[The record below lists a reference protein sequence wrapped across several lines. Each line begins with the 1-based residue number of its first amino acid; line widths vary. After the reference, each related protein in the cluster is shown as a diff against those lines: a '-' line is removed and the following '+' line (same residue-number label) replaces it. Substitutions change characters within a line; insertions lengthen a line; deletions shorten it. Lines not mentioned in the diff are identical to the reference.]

1 MTSRAFQNYLEVE
14 RQGPPALWWALRLVA
29 FAFTLFVLVMIPLSG
44 EHGLKLVWNV
54 LVPCLPVVFAFAPG
68 LWRQVCPM
76 AFLNQLPRTFGLS
89 RGLRLPEGMSR
100 VAYLVSVCA
109 FFGLISLRPL
119 VFNTSAGWTLTLLAV
134 PLGLA
139 ALGGFVFAG
148 RSGWCGTFCPL
159 APIQRAYGLAPV
171 VRVRNGYCETC
182 LGCQKNCYD
191 FNPRATLLAD
201 FDDRDPWYVLQ
212 KRFFIGALP
221 GFILGF
227 FGYSVLGE
235 VLGEALGLGNRVAVY
250 YLVLAGGMT
259 SSLGLF
265 TVLETFL
272 RIPQVHL
279 SAIFA
284 QIALVIFYAA
294 LSQPFMDTLGLYIAP
309 LQTMAWLDEVMVV
322 VVALVA
328 ATVLIR
334 HFIAHRAYRQD
345 EEPAAAPKLK
355 VALDRLGD
363 DSAGLP
369 QLEER
374 ASGNRLP
381 ADPSQTIL
389 ETLEDAG
396 IKIDFGC
403 RLGLCGADPVAVVE
417 GEENLEEPSEDEL
430 ATLRRLGLEG
440 RARLACACRVKQ
452 GRVAIDLDL
461 DPNSLPPPAP
471 ATAATDPA
479 EAAGIGRVVIVGN
492 GAAGTTAAT
501 ELRRMSPS
509 LDIDLIGAERYP
521 FYNRMGVA
529 QLIHQSNRRRRAV
542 STRPQAPRRPWHHP
556 ASQHTGYRARPG
568 QPDAHPRHGRDPEL
582 RPSDPVNRRTGG
594 FAPRP
599 RHRSPRRVRDPNGRR
614 RRTDPGLRPVPAP
627 DLTQGR
633 GRRWWRAGRGSGRDA
648 LRQLSFRTTIL
659 QRSDR
664 LMPRELD
671 EPAALRLTHFLNLIG
686 ITVRTQARTTAIQ
699 GDDGRVTGV
708 SIDPSEVIAADLVV
722 FCAGVKPEIT
732 LAAQAGL
739 DTDRGVLVNEA
750 MQTSDPSIYAIG
762 DAAQTDPALPA
773 LWPISTHQASVASA
787 HLLGSRHHQ
796 PLAPF
801 TCGSSTT
808 VSPCSPSVRSMKRR
822 TRASRKLSAMS
833 RMSRTTGACGSRA
846 TVCSARLW
854 WACRAQRNSCC
865 PISPASPCLPPSW
878 LTGEAVCS
886 TEPTGD
892 RAGLAQ
898 SFRPSFSRSS

>member
-1 MTSRAFQNYLEVE
+1 MTSRAFQNYLEVG

-44 EHGLKLVWNV
+44 EHGLAGVER
-54 LVPCLPVVFAFAPG
+54 PRCSRPVVFAFAPG

-89 RGLRLPEGMSR
+89 RGRRLPAGMSR

-284 QIALVIFYAA
+284 QIALVIFYGV

-334 HFIAHRAYRQD
+334 HFIAHRAYHQD
-345 EEPAAAPKLK
+345 EAPTAAPKLK

-381 ADPSQTIL
+381 AAPSQTIPKRSK
-389 ETLEDAG
+389 TLG
-396 IKIDFGC
+396 S
-403 RLGLCGADPVAVVE
+403 RLTSAVVWVCA
-417 GEENLEEPSEDEL
+417 GPIR
-430 ATLRRLGLEG
+430 LRLS
-440 RARLACACRVKQ
+440 RARKTLKSQARTNWRPCDASGWK
-452 GRVAIDLDL
+452 
-461 DPNSLPPPAP
+461 
-471 ATAATDPA
+471 
-479 EAAGIGRVVIVGN
+479 AGH
-492 GAAGTTAAT
+492 
-501 ELRRMSPS
+501 
-509 LDIDLIGAERYP
+509 D
-521 FYNRMGVA
+521 
-529 QLIHQSNRRRRAV
+529 
-542 STRPQAPRRPWHHP
+542 W
-556 ASQHTGYRARPG
+556 
-568 QPDAHPRHGRDPEL
+568 
-582 RPSDPVNRRTGG
+582 
-594 FAPRP
+594 
-599 RHRSPRRVRDPNGRR
+599 
-614 RRTDPGLRPVPAP
+614 PVPAGSNRVGWP
-627 DLTQGR
+627 SIWISIPTACPRRHPPPPPQTWLRPPGLAAWLSSAMAQR
-633 GRRWWRAGRGSGRDA
+633 GR
-648 LRQLSFRTTIL
+648 Q
-659 QRSDR
+659 
-664 LMPRELD
+664 PR
-671 EPAALRLTHFLNLIG
+671 PNCAA
-686 ITVRTQARTTAIQ
+686 
-699 GDDGRVTGV
+699 
-708 SIDPSEVIAADLVV
+708 
-722 FCAGVKPEIT
+722 
-732 LAAQAGL
+732 
-739 DTDRGVLVNEA
+739 
-750 MQTSDPSIYAIG
+750 
-762 DAAQTDPALPA
+762 
-773 LWPISTHQASVASA
+773 
-787 HLLGSRHHQ
+787 
-796 PLAPF
+796 
-801 TCGSSTT
+801 
-808 VSPCSPSVRSMKRR
+808 
-822 TRASRKLSAMS
+822 
-833 RMSRTTGACGSRA
+833 
-846 TVCSARLW
+846 
-854 WACRAQRNSCC
+854 
-865 PISPASPCLPPSW
+865 
-878 LTGEAVCS
+878 
-886 TEPTGD
+886 
-892 RAGLAQ
+892 
-898 SFRPSFSRSS
+898 